1 MRKKHKSKARLRQ
14 QKVHFT
20 KASKPIT
27 SQAGLIPAFRFLNR
41 LGLSAILDKRIT
53 IQRGSNATFQMADVI
68 LMVTTGILA
77 GARSLMKVC
86 TVWQDQILR
95 ECTRFQRIPCD
106 SQFGRILKLFRF
118 ASVVELETAV
128 HEMRGRVWKQAL
140 RSGKSTVYAL
150 KRITIDLDS
159 SVKTCFGFQEGA
171 KKGFNEK
178 KRGALSYH
186 PLLAFC
192 AETKEVLQGWLR
204 SGDAYTANGSIEFMK
219 QLLVTLPSHMKIFF
233 RADSGFFG
241 GPLLTYLEDL
251 GHRYLIKVKL
261 KNLHKLLIPQDW
273 QPVANRPGWEC
284 CEFQHRCG
292 DWHRSRRFV
301 AVRQIKIK
309 EGKTEIVQGELLEP
323 QPEYDYFCYV
333 TTESLTPWETH
344 KTYGKRATCETWI
357 EENKNQTALGQIK
370 TDHFMANSA
379 LMQCAILAYNTTRWM
394 ALISG
399 NRQLL
404 KWEPESIRCYMIRVA
419 GKLLTGSRQLT
430 VASNKE
436 HLYQTEWDA
445 WLELG
450 DCL

>member
-1 MRKKHKSKARLRQ
+1 MSKKNKSKARLKQ
-14 QKVHFT
+14 PKVRFT
-20 KASKPIT
+20 QAKKSLT

-41 LGLSAILDKRIT
+41 MGLSGLLNKRIN
-53 IQRGSNATFQMADVI
+53 IQRGANATFQLSDVI

-86 TVWQDQILR
+86 TVWQDSTLR
-95 ECTRFQRIPCD
+95 ECTRFQRTPCD
-106 SQFGRILKLFRF
+106 SQFGRILKLFSF
-118 ASVVELETAV
+118 ASVVELETTV

-140 RSGKSTVYAL
+140 RSGTSTVYAR
-150 KRITIDLDS
+150 KQITIDLDS
-159 SVKTCFGFQEGA
+159 TVKTCFGFQEGA

-186 PLLAFC
+186 PQLAFC
-192 AETKEVLQGWLR
+192 AQTKEVLQGWLR
-204 SGDAYTANGSIEFMK
+204 SGDAYTANGAIEFMK
-219 QLLVTLPSHMKIFF
+219 QLLVTLPSHIKIFF
-233 RADSGFFG
+233 RADSGYFG
-241 GPLLTYLEDL
+241 GPLLTYLDDL
-251 GHRYLIKVKL
+251 RHRYLIKVKL

-273 QPVANRPGWEC
+273 QPVMNQPGWEQC
-284 CEFQHRCG
+284 DFQHRCDSWDRG
-292 DWHRSRRFV
+292 RRFV
-301 AVRQIKIK
+301 AVRQRKP
-309 EGKTEIVQGELLEP
+309 GKPETRQGELLNP

-333 TTESLTPWETH
+333 TTELLNPWEIH
-344 KTYGKRATCETWI
+344 KAYGKRATCETWI
-357 EENKNQTALGQIK
+357 EECKNQMTLGQIK

-394 ALISG
+394 ALVSG
-399 NRQLL
+399 NSQLM

-430 VASNKE
+430 VASNKD

-445 WLELG
+445 WLAVG